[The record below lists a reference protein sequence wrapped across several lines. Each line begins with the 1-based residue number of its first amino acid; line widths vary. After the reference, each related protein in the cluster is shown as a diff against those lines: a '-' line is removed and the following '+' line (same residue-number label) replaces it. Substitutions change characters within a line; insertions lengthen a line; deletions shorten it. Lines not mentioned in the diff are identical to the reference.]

1 MPRLYFRFYIALL
14 ASLALFTAAAALL
27 WHYAGPF
34 ETSDRA
40 LGVLLRNALPPAGT
54 PAAEQQAALSRLTRD
69 IKADIT
75 LYSRDGERLAYVGE
89 PLPRP
94 PRGMWRERRMMM
106 MEHGALTAEEHE
118 RLMARRRERADGA
131 APSADPRAP
140 GNAAGRAP
148 VRAGPSPAESQDA
161 DPRDAGLR
169 DDGLRPRR
177 FFMRLDDGRL
187 VVSSTPLRPMP
198 PRYRLHYLLVALA
211 VIIAIGAY
219 PVVRRLTR
227 RLERLQH
234 GVESLGAGQLSARVK
249 VEGSDEVARLAAS
262 FNRSADQI
270 EALVGAHKTL
280 LANAS
285 HELRTPLARIRLA
298 LELSKDNFEDKRRAG
313 LEQDIAELDQL
324 IDEIL
329 LASRLDMADVA
340 QERDGARSEVE
351 QLDMLALAAEECAR
365 YDEAELEGESAV
377 VRGEARLLRRLLHN
391 LLENARRHGAPPIR
405 MHVRCA
411 GDLAEITVQDAGPG
425 VPPGDQDRIF
435 EPFYRSGNVR
445 DSTGTGLG
453 LALVRQIARRHGG
466 DAHCEQVRG
475 GASRFVVTLP
485 LD

>member
-34 ETSDRA
+34 EASDRA
-40 LGVLLRNALPPAGT
+40 LGVLLRNTLPPAGA
-54 PAAEQQAALSRLTRD
+54 PAAEQQAALTRLTKD

-94 PRGMWRERRMMM
+94 TRGMWRERRMMI
-106 MEHGALTAEEHE
+106 EHGPATAAAEHE
-118 RLMARRRERADGA
+118 RMMAHFVE
-131 APSADPRAP
+131 
-140 GNAAGRAP
+140 
-148 VRAGPSPAESQDA
+148 
-161 DPRDAGLR
+161 R
-169 DDGLRPRR
+169 DDDGNLRPRR

-198 PRYRLHYLLVALA
+198 PRYRLHYMLIALA

-249 VEGSDEVARLAAS
+249 VEGNDEVARLAAS

-270 EALVGAHKTL
+270 EALLGAHKTL

-298 LELSKDNFEDKRRAG
+298 LELSKENFEEKRRAG

-340 QERDGARSEVE
+340 RDKGGAHSEVE
-351 QLDMLALAAEECAR
+351 QLDLLALAAEECAR

-377 VRGEARLLRRLLHN
+377 LNGEARLLRRLLRN
-391 LLENARRHGAPPIR
+391 LLENARRHGAPPTR
-405 MHVRCA
+405 MFVRCA
-411 GDLAEITVQDAGPG
+411 GNQAEVTVQDAGPG
-425 VPPGDQDRIF
+425 VPPADQDRIF
-435 EPFYRSGNVR
+435 EPFYRSGNVQ

-466 DAHCEQVRG
+466 DVRCEQVRG
-475 GASRFVVTLP
+475 GTSRFVVTLP
-485 LD
+485 LA